1 MKGNRSFTTN
11 KARKQE
17 ENKRQKKGTDE
28 QTIKAS
34 VGQKRDRETESLWGG
49 NLGFH

>member
-17 ENKRQKKGTDE
+17 EHKRPKKKGTDE

-34 VGQKRDRETESLWGG
+34 VGQKIDRDREP
-49 NLGFH
+49 LG